1 MIKLRLLLIAS
12 LVLAS
17 PALQASPIVFSA
29 SGPNSAAIQTTVDA
43 FRFALGTL
51 NPNVA
56 GSFGSG
62 RREINWDGVPNALA
76 APSNLPAN
84 FFNTTSPRGVT
95 FATPGT
101 GFQVSA
107 NAGVAPIEFDNLN
120 PTYSSLFTT
129 FSAQRL
135 FTALGSTIT
144 DVSFFVPGS
153 STPGFTTAFG
163 VVFTDIDLATS
174 TSLQFFD
181 LKDISLGT
189 FFAPSISGNQT
200 LSFLGV
206 LFNASERIGRVRITS
221 GNQILGASE
230 TGDLVVMDDFI
241 YAEPRA
247 AVPEPATSLLMLVPL
262 VALIAGRGRRSQRLS

>member
-1 MIKLRLLLIAS
+1 MNKIRLLLIAS
-12 LVLAS
+12 LVLVS

-43 FRFALGTL
+43 FRAALGIL
-51 NPNVA
+51 RPNVP

-62 RREINWDGVPNALA
+62 RREINWDGVPDALS

-101 GFQVSA
+101 GVQVSG
-107 NAGVAPIEFDNLN
+107 NAGVAPVRFDNLN
-120 PTYSSLFTT
+120 ATYSSLFTT

-144 DVSFFVPGS
+144 DVSLFVPGS
-153 STPGFTTAFG
+153 TTPGFTTAFG
-163 VVFTDIDLATS
+163 VVFTDIDIATS

-181 LKDISLGT
+181 LKNNSLGT
-189 FFAPSISGNQT
+189 FFARP
-200 LSFLGV
+200 LR
-206 LFNASERIGRVRITS
+206 A
-221 GNQILGASE
+221 
-230 TGDLVVMDDFI
+230 
-241 YAEPRA
+241 PRRFRFSA
-247 AVPEPATSLLMLVPL
+247 
-262 VALIAGRGRRSQRLS
+262 